1 MVTGG
6 GSLSISGL
14 GIRGISSL
22 TGIPGKIVLEV
33 FYLDYVHPLRRTQVS
48 DGRNASFIMEIFL
61 AAVLSCAD
69 GKWILDGLADV
80 EISGAAR
87 SDIVLS
93 VIESMPNDCP
103 PGSYRGEGKNRS

>member
-69 GKWILDGLADV
+69 GKWILDGLARADV
-80 EISGAAR
+80 DNR
-87 SDIVLS
+87 SRAEMALS
-93 VIESMPNDCP
+93 IIESMPNDCP